1 MLIVACISAHG
12 FGHGSRTAAVL
23 AALKARRPDW
33 RLLLSTALPPS
44 FLELAMG
51 AVPFEHRRC
60 QWDVGV
66 IQADALGSDPGATLA
81 ALEDLEA
88 RLPAQVAAEATWLQA
103 QRRQPDEPILVLGD
117 VPPAAALLAARLG
130 APLVWL
136 ASFGWDAIYAP
147 MGPAFTPWAE
157 AALAAYR
164 QGQLLIHCP
173 LAMPIAWGIP
183 EVRVGLTAAVP
194 RLDGAALERLAIDLD
209 LPRAGVARDRC
220 VLISFGGMGLD
231 LAAAPLQRW
240 PDHVFIGPDPALARH
255 PNGRVLRAGLRPL
268 DLMPL
273 CGRLIT
279 KPGYSSFCEALSQ
292 DVGIHLVERDGFAE
306 AAVLQ
311 RDLQNH
317 GHHRLLTREGFMAG
331 DWQLDQPLLP
341 PRLGPLPGG
350 GADQAAAAI
359 EALLL
364 AQA

>member
-23 AALKARRPDW
+23 AALQARRPDW

-44 FLELAMG
+44 FLELAMA
-51 AVPFEHRRC
+51 AVPFEHRHC

-66 IQADALGSDPGATLA
+66 IQADALGSDPAATLA

-88 RLPAQVAAEATWLQA
+88 RLPAQVEAESTWLQA
-103 QRRQPDEPILVLGD
+103 QRRHPAEPILVLGD
-117 VPPAAALLAARLG
+117 VPPAAARLAARLG

-157 AALAAYR
+157 AARAAYG
-164 QGQLLIHCP
+164 QAQLLIHCP

-183 EVRVGLTAAVP
+183 EVRVGLTASAP
-194 RLDGAALERLAIDLD
+194 RLDGAALDRLAIELD

-220 VLISFGGMGLD
+220 VLISFGGMGFD
-231 LAAAPLQRW
+231 LAAAPLQQW
-240 PDHVFIGPDPALARH
+240 PDHVFIGHDPALARH
-255 PNGRVLRAGLRPL
+255 PNGRVLPPGLRPL

-317 GHHRLLTREGFMAG
+317 GHHRLLTRQAFAAG

-359 EALLL
+359 EAFLL